1 MEPGSS
7 TSRPDAIHDHSNG
20 QRRVEGLPEVLIP
33 DHRLVR
39 RIGRGSYGEVWLA
52 RSSMGSYRAVK
63 VVDRKFFKDERPYAV
78 LNGGDE
84 PEVLIELNRKLLS
97 HDQPGDTVYR
107 YEGEIEDP
115 RKK

>member
-1 MEPGSS
+1 MSTKS
-7 TSRPDAIHDHSNG
+7 TSSQ
-20 QRRVEGLPEVLIP
+20 QRLHVFHPINTGGTTWLRESGLV
-33 DHRLVR
+33 
-39 RIGRGSYGEVWLA
+39 
-52 RSSMGSYRAVK
+52 
-63 VVDRKFFKDERPYAV
+63 FKDKRPYAV
-78 LNGGDE
+78 LNGGDQ